1 MEFSTPNKGISRA
14 SVDIL
19 SWASSITQQRTRKAR
34 CYHHVA
40 LLVVAV
46 VVVVVVVDVDVTF
59 VFVTVCETAVR
70 TPNAQ
75 HPRTL
80 FSRRYRERYRSKQLT
95 DARERSL
102 RNIRMLFLSIETYIP
117 RCYALQSHRYVHAHT
132 VTHILVNPIDWTI
145 LTSIDDAF
153 RAHPETNLPSV
164 VVSVFS

>member
-46 VVVVVVVDVDVTF
+46 VVVVVVDVDVDVTF

-75 HPRTL
+75 HPRT
-80 FSRRYRERYRSKQLT
+80 FYSRV
-95 DARERSL
+95 DIANDID
-102 RNIRMLFLSIETYIP
+102 RN
-117 RCYALQSHRYVHAHT
+117 
-132 VTHILVNPIDWTI
+132 N
-145 LTSIDDAF
+145 
-153 RAHPETNLPSV
+153 
-164 VVSVFS
+164 